1 MDVFGK
7 YLAVAV
13 GGAIGAMARYF
24 LGNSILS
31 QIAVPFPTATFVIN
45 VAGSFIIGF
54 FLTIVTERLSLDS
67 HLRLLVAV
75 GFIGAFTTF
84 STFEYETARL
94 IEEGYLMQA
103 LLNVLLSVTVG
114 FVAVFGGIF
123 AARAILGK
131 PVLSSAAYEKFERAA
146 DLNDSHQSPLAERD
160 IRDSSIK
167 EREKKI

>member
-24 LGNSILS
+24 LGNSVLS

-45 VAGSFIIGF
+45 IAGSFIIGF
-54 FLTIVTERLSLDS
+54 FLTLAAERLPLDS
-67 HLRLLVAV
+67 HIRLLIAV
-75 GFIGAFTTF
+75 GFVGAFTTF

-94 IEEGYLMQA
+94 TEEGYLVQA
-103 LLNVLLSVTVG
+103 LLNVLLSVIVG

-123 AARAILGK
+123 AARAIAGK
-131 PVLSSAAYEKFERAA
+131 PVLSSQAYEKFERRA
-146 DLNDSHQSPLAERD
+146 DLTDAAQQPGAESD
-160 IRDSSIK
+160 IRDSSI
-167 EREKKI
+167 ECRD